1 LKNNSKRMKRKRKKL
16 LKKIYVLAFSNSE
29 DSNTISNN
37 QWISIEE
44 QIHFKQHII
53 TSLDLI

>member
-1 LKNNSKRMKRKRKKL
+1 MKRKRKKL